1 MRYPLE
7 PVMNKA
13 CQRLLLVI
21 VAKAPR
27 PGDVKT
33 RLYPAL
39 TPLEATDLY
48 RCFIVDRIKEI
59 SMLKG
64 NDLAISYTPAES
76 KEYFARFTSN
86 GFHLF
91 AQRGNNLGERLN
103 NIFVEKAAEGYDAIS
118 IIDSDT
124 PDLPRSCVQQSFKLL
139 LSDRVDAV
147 FGPCHDGGY
156 YLVGMRKPHPELFQD
171 IPWSTD
177 SVLQITLEKAE
188 KKRIKTKLLQQ
199 WNDLDTFEDLLEY
212 YQKYKYKMP
221 EKDWAGKETFT
232 FLSNLEKISQRFK
245 AKE

>member
-1 MRYPLE
+1 
-7 PVMNKA
+7 MNKGS
-13 CQRLLLVI
+13 QKLLLVV

-39 TPLEATDLY
+39 TPMEATDLY
-48 RCFIVDRIKEI
+48 HCFIIDRIKEI

-64 NDLAISYTPAES
+64 IDLAVSYTPEES
-76 KEYFARFTSN
+76 KEYFARLTSN

-103 NIFVEKAAEGYDAIS
+103 NIFVEKAAEGFDAVS

-124 PDLPRSCVQQSFKLL
+124 PDLPRSFVQQSFKFL

-156 YLVGMRKPHPELFQD
+156 YLVGMRTPHPELFQD

-177 SVLQITLEKAE
+177 SVLPITLKKAE
-188 KKRIKTKLLQQ
+188 KKRIKTKLLPQ

-212 YQKYKYKMP
+212 YQKYKYKLL
-221 EKDWAGKETFT
+221 KNDWTGKETFT
-232 FLSNLEKISQRFK
+232 FLSNLEKITQRFNMR
-245 AKE
+245 E